1 MNHPAPAGKAAR
13 GDRTVAPWAW
23 PLIAARLA
31 AMLAALLVC
40 VPLHYL
46 LAPVTAHNPVP
57 RWFLHTLG
65 IITGLRI
72 RTIGSKAARRTF
84 FVANHVSWLD
94 IPAIAGTTGS
104 AFVAHEGL
112 ASIGPLRW
120 LCRLND
126 TVFVARHD
134 RRSVAAQIAQ
144 VREALRET
152 GALTIFPE
160 GTTSDGTALLPFK
173 SSLLSALDADAEH
186 IPVQPLLL
194 DYGTR
199 SETIAWTGNEPGLA
213 NALRI
218 LARWRPVR
226 LTVTFLPPLAETE
239 RANRKTIALS
249 ARQAIETALE
259 RARGRSDLRSM

>member
-1 MNHPAPAGKAAR
+1 MNHPAPAGSAALR
-13 GDRTVAPWAW
+13 GRAIAPWAW
-23 PLIAARLA
+23 PLIALRLI

-46 LAPVTAHNPVP
+46 LAPVTAHNPAP
-57 RWFLHTLG
+57 RWFLG
-65 IITGLRI
+65 AVGAIAGVRI
-72 RTIGSKAARRTF
+72 RTVGRKAARRTF

-94 IPAIAGTTGS
+94 ILAIAGTTGS

-112 ASIGPLRW
+112 AAIGPLRW

-144 VREALRET
+144 VREALGET

-173 SSLLSALDADAEH
+173 SSLLSALDADADH

-194 DYGTR
+194 DYGPR
-199 SETIAWTGNEPGLA
+199 SAQIAWTGEEPGLA
-213 NALRI
+213 NALGI
-218 LARWRPVR
+218 LARWRPID
-226 LTVTFLPPLAETE
+226 LTLTFLPPLTEAE
-239 RANRKTIALS
+239 RANRKTIALA
-249 ARQAIETALE
+249 ARRAIEATLE
-259 RARGRSDLRSM
+259 RARG

>member
-1 MNHPAPAGKAAR
+1 MNRAASAGGDAPR
-13 GDRTVAPWAW
+13 GRAIAPFAW

-46 LAPVTAHNPVP
+46 LAPFTAHNPAP
-57 RWFLHTLG
+57 RWFLRTVG
-65 IITGLRI
+65 AIAGLRVHVAGH
-72 RTIGSKAARRTF
+72 RIGRGAAGKAF

-94 IPAIAGTTGS
+94 ILAIAGTTGS
-104 AFVAHEGL
+104 AFVAQDGL
-112 ASIGPLRW
+112 AAIGSLRW

-144 VREALRET
+144 VREALSET

-160 GTTSDGTALLPFK
+160 GTTSNGAALLPFK
-173 SSLLSALDADAEH
+173 SSLLSALDADADH

-194 DYGTR
+194 DYGAR
-199 SETIAWTGNEPGLA
+199 APEIAWVGDEPGLD
-213 NALRI
+213 NALRL
-218 LARWRPVR
+218 LARWRPIHLSLV
-226 LTVTFLPPLAETE
+226 FLPPLTPAE
-239 RANRKTIALS
+239 RSNRKTIALA
-249 ARQAIETALE
+249 ARQAMEEALK
-259 RARGRSDLRSM
+259 RARG